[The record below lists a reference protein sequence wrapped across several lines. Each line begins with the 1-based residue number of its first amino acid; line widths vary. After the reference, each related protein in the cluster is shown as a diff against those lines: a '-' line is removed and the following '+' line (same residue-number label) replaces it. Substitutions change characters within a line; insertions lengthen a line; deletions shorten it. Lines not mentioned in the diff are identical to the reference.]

1 MVMVMVMVMVPHK
14 KRSRAIQITIQ
25 PSVVMVLVLETST
38 ISIAHSVFSSFAW
51 SLLSS
56 YAKRSLSWPCVA
68 PTNTDVPRQ
77 AGTK

>member
-1 MVMVMVMVMVPHK
+1 MVMVMVMVPHK
-14 KRSRAIQITIQ
+14 KRSRAIQIIQ
-25 PSVVMVLVLETST
+25 PSVVLVLVLETST